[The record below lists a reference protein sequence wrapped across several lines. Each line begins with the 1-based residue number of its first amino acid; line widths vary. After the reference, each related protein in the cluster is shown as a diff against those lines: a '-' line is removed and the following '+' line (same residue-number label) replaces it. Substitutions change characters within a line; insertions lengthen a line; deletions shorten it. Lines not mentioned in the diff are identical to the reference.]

1 MIRDQIH
8 EALSLSDVSND
19 EFKSWIQEINNKFHI
34 DNFTSNPSLFNEEDI
49 KGMPILGNWSWQ
61 QFCMKL
67 SKDFVDL
74 KKDSLDNKVLNTD
87 NNQRISA
94 LEHKIIELEETNKRL
109 REEVTH
115 SKYFSECTF
124 IMMKKMAMDNGVTMP
139 VFPEN
144 SRTSNTASSEQQPPA
159 TTTTSTTTTKTT
171 TDSTHNQNVMI
182 FDKIKPTVFGKN
194 VHVKDM
200 MYSWMYYNIDQSWE
214 NRKKF
219 GNTEKTDQS
228 NMSKGK
234 AIVQLFKALI
244 PEDVKKMFQPY
255 H

>member
-8 EALSLSDVSND
+8 EALSLSDISDD
-19 EFKSWIQEINNKFHI
+19 EFKSWIEEINNKFRI

-94 LEHKIIELEETNKRL
+94 LEQKINELEETNKRL

-124 IMMKKMAMDNGVTMP
+124 MMMKKMAMDNGVTMP
-139 VFPEN
+139 VFPKN
-144 SRTSNTASSEQQPPA
+144 SRTSNTASSKQQPPA
-159 TTTTSTTTTKTT
+159 TTTTSSATTTT
-171 TDSTHNQNVMI
+171 TDTTHN
-182 FDKIKPTVFGKN
+182 
-194 VHVKDM
+194 
-200 MYSWMYYNIDQSWE
+200 
-214 NRKKF
+214 
-219 GNTEKTDQS
+219 
-228 NMSKGK
+228 
-234 AIVQLFKALI
+234 
-244 PEDVKKMFQPY
+244 
-255 H
+255 